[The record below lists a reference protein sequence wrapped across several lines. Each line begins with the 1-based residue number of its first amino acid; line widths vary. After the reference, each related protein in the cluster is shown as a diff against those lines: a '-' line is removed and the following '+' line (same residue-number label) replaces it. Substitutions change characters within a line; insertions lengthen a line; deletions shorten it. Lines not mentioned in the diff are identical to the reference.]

1 MMSQAFS
8 WELFQQAPL
17 IGIMRNLPPISS
29 RQIAG
34 LYAEAGLTTLEITL
48 NSANAPETISTLANE
63 FKGKLNIGAGTV
75 CSLADLEQ
83 ALSAGAQFI
92 VTPILNPEVIKASV
106 AANIPIF
113 PGAYSPTEIYQAA
126 QLGASMVKV
135 FPATKLGP
143 EFIKDVLAPL
153 SGLKLVPTGG
163 ISLNNITQFFQ
174 AGAQG
179 VGIGSDIFPKQLI
192 QNEQWPELKN
202 LFLDFLK
209 KYHQFKGLPSK

>member
-1 MMSQAFS
+1 
-8 WELFQQAPL
+8 
-17 IGIMRNLPPISS
+17 MRNLPPAASY
-29 RQIAG
+29 QIAR

-48 NSANAPETISTLANE
+48 NSENAPETISRLANE
-63 FKGKLNIGAGTV
+63 FSGKLNIGAGTV
-75 CSLADLEQ
+75 CSLNDFEQ
-83 ALSAGAQFI
+83 ALAAGAQFI

-113 PGAYSPTEIYQAA
+113 PGAFSPTEIYQAA

-209 KYHQFKGLPSK
+209 KYHQFKGLPS

>member
-1 MMSQAFS
+1 MSHAFS
-8 WELFQQAPL
+8 WELFQRVPL
-17 IGIMRNLPPISS
+17 IGIMRNLPPAAS

-48 NSANAPETISTLANE
+48 NSANAPKTISTLVNE
-63 FKGKLNIGAGTV
+63 FSGKLNIGAGTV

-83 ALSAGAQFI
+83 ALAAGAQFI
-92 VTPILNPEVIKASV
+92 VTPILNPEVIKASL
-106 AANIPIF
+106 AAHIPIF
-113 PGAYSPTEIYQAA
+113 PGSFSPTEIYQAA
-126 QLGASMVKV
+126 QLGASMIKV

-163 ISLNNITQFFQ
+163 ISLSNITQFFQ

-202 LFLDFLK
+202 LFLDFVK
-209 KYHQFKGLPSK
+209 KYHQFKGLPSN